1 MLDGDRIPEVA
12 GLLAEHGDKIVLP
25 SDIVVAERFAEDAAA
40 WTVPASA
47 IPDGAM
53 GLDIGPESV
62 RRFAEIITGAASL
75 FWNGPMG
82 VFEWESF
89 RNGTAGVAEAVA
101 ACPGFSVIGGGDS
114 VAAIRM
120 LGKDDEVSHV
130 STGGGA
136 GLEMLE
142 GKTLPGVAAL
152 LRWSKE

>member
-1 MLDGDRIPEVA
+1 MLPV
-12 GLLAEHGDKIVLP
+12 
-25 SDIVVAERFAEDAAA
+25 DIVVADGFAADAAHR
-40 WTVPASA
+40 TVAADSIPA
-47 IPDGAM
+47 GTM

-62 RRFAEIITGAASL
+62 ARFATEIEAARRL

-82 VFEWESF
+82 VIEWESF
-89 RNGTAGVAEAVA
+89 RAGTAGIAEAVA
-101 ACPGFSVIGGGDS
+101 ACPGFSVVGGGDS

-120 LGKDDEVSHV
+120 LGRDDEVSHV

-152 LRWSKE
+152 EKWSGDA